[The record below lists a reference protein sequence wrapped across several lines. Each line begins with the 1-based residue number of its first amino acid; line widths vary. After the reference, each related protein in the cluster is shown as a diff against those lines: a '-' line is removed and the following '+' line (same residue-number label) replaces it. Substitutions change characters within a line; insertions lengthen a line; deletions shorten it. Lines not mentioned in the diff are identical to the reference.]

1 MWFLLIKELK
11 MPPGVVRCG
20 IPNARKLAVTC
31 RETACAKSFS
41 FRRDLNHCGLE
52 LDVSESEQRNQREMD
67 FTGKAAQ
74 EVLKLTSE
82 A

>member
-1 MWFLLIKELK
+1 M
-11 MPPGVVRCG
+11 R
-20 IPNARKLAVTC
+20 
-31 RETACAKSFS
+31 KSFS

-52 LDVSESEQRNQREMD
+52 LDVSKPEQRNHREMD

-74 EVLKLTSE
+74 EVLTLTSE